1 MHDHPDAGPYFL
13 NSDSIVLLRHIFDVV
28 CDTLRD
34 QVTDSSKAR
43 IHGVVGLAI
52 ADMAERGLVDPDR
65 LLKHALA
72 CARAALN

>member
-1 MHDHPDAGPYFL
+1 MQDADVGPYVLHPD
-13 NSDSIVLLRHIFDVV
+13 SIALLRHVFDVA

-34 QVTDSSKAR
+34 RITADSEAR

-52 ADMAERGLVDPDR
+52 VDLARRGHVDPDH

-72 CARAALN
+72 CVRAALN